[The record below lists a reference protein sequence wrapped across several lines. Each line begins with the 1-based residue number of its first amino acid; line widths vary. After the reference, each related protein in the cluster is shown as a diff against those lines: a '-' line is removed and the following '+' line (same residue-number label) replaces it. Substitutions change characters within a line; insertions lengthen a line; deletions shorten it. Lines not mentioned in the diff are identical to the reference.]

1 MEKGEGRRIVR
12 SREFRQFLSKGISY
26 RNQSLIPFHFRQL
39 WRMRS
44 LELLPF
50 QDNDSGSSVNELG
63 LTNVGGIFLVL
74 LVGVVCSV
82 AIAVAE
88 KGFGSR

>member
-1 MEKGEGRRIVR
+1 
-12 SREFRQFLSKGISY
+12 
-26 RNQSLIPFHFRQL
+26 
-39 WRMRS
+39 MRS